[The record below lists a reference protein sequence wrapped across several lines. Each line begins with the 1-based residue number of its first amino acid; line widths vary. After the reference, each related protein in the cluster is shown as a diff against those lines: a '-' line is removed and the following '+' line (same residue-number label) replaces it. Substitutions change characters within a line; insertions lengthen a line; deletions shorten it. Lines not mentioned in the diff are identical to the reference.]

1 MGKASWDA
9 RVTGL
14 GPRDVP
20 ENDRKCRVGQ
30 SVVDAAVQSA
40 QQAQKITDIPLCRN
54 DFFFVITRKEVSD

>member
-20 ENDRKCRVGQ
+20 ENKKKAQSLRSVDSAADQTFYNSAGPKLTSEIGRV
-30 SVVDAAVQSA
+30 
-40 QQAQKITDIPLCRN
+40 
-54 DFFFVITRKEVSD
+54 

>member
-20 ENDRKCRVGQ
+20 ENEKG
-30 SVVDAAVQSA
+30 
-40 QQAQKITDIPLCRN
+40 TEL
-54 DFFFVITRKEVSD
+54 EVC